1 MTSLNATDERNG
13 IMFKSLSTSLIVR
26 GILAVGVGII
36 ALAWPQV
43 TVFALVILFAM
54 LAFVGAAQEAV
65 RAFSSTTARPV
76 IRHLLLGL
84 IDAAAGVLALLW
96 PAPTA
101 LVLVLIVASWAV
113 VSGLFEFFTGF
124 RRGELAG
131 RPAQLLLG
139 GLVSIVFG
147 AVLFARPDIGAITL
161 ALLFGMFNLIYGA
174 WQITLGIELRQTAK
188 AAHSAAEMTTPPRSP
203 SQPRAGAT
211 AA

>member
-1 MTSLNATDERNG
+1 
-13 IMFKSLSTSLIVR
+13 MFKSFSTSLLVR
-26 GILAVGVGII
+26 GVLACGVGII

-54 LAFVGAAQEAV
+54 LAFIRAGQEAV

-84 IDAAAGVLALLW
+84 IDAAAGVLAILW

-113 VSGLFEFFTGF
+113 VGGLFEFFAGF

-131 RPAQLLLG
+131 GRAQFILG
-139 GLVSIVFG
+139 GLVSIAFG
-147 AVLFARPDIGAITL
+147 VVLFARPDIGAITL

-174 WQITLGIELRQTAK
+174 WQFTLGIELRQSGK
-188 AAHSAAEMTTPPRSP
+188 AAHSAAEMSTPPLST
-203 SQPRAGAT
+203 SQPRVGAT